1 MRDGSMTGSS
11 ETAILGAG
19 PAGMACAMEL
29 HRAGRSFTLVEKS
42 AAVGGLAKTY
52 TFGAFRTD
60 NGPHRFF
67 SQNRYL
73 YDFIEDLLGEE
84 WIAVDR
90 FTRFYVDGKF
100 YRYPIQWRDA
110 LPKLGL
116 RTAARAVLDYGIERS
131 RPSRP
136 AADFETFAV
145 SNFGRTLAEFNLLPY
160 TEKIWG
166 LPCRELS
173 ADWAQQRIQGLT
185 FKSLVFGRLST
196 AARPKTLVDQ
206 FYYPSLGTGR
216 IYESIL
222 ERIRPTHRVCLSDW
236 PTRISHRDGRIEEIA
251 LASGEVL
258 CPRSVVSSIPLTQ
271 LLSLLHPEPPAEV
284 LWSAARLRFRSQ
296 VYLFLTF
303 DKPSVS
309 PDQWIYFPDPE
320 VPFGRISE
328 MRNFSPRMSP
338 PGKTSLFVEFFCWEG
353 DSVWSATKE
362 ALLEP
367 TMEWLERLGLVD
379 RSELI
384 DVHHLR
390 KPYVYPVYELGY
402 ERNLGVTKGYL
413 DGFENLQYI
422 GRPGRFRYTNQDH
435 SLEMGILAAR
445 GLLDG
450 KRRDMDGVGSDPA
463 YFERG
468 LATRPRLG

>member
-1 MRDGSMTGSS
+1 
-11 ETAILGAG
+11 
-19 PAGMACAMEL
+19 
-29 HRAGRSFTLVEKS
+29 
-42 AAVGGLAKTY
+42 
-52 TFGAFRTD
+52 
-60 NGPHRFF
+60 
-67 SQNRYL
+67 
-73 YDFIEDLLGEE
+73 
-84 WIAVDR
+84 
-90 FTRFYVDGKF
+90 
-100 YRYPIQWRDA
+100 
-110 LPKLGL
+110 
-116 RTAARAVLDYGIERS
+116 
-131 RPSRP
+131 
-136 AADFETFAV
+136 
-145 SNFGRTLAEFNLLPY
+145 
-160 TEKIWG
+160 
-166 LPCRELS
+166 
-173 ADWAQQRIQGLT
+173 
-185 FKSLVFGRLST
+185 
-196 AARPKTLVDQ
+196 
-206 FYYPSLGTGR
+206 
-216 IYESIL
+216 
-222 ERIRPTHRVCLSDW
+222 
-236 PTRISHRDGRIEEIA
+236 
-251 LASGEVL
+251 
-258 CPRSVVSSIPLTQ
+258 VVSSIPLTQ

-284 LWSAARLRFRSQ
+284 LWTAARLRFRSQ